1 MEKRLKIDKP
11 LVFKRLISNYSL
23 ATLTLIFGA
32 LSVFPLIIFAKAGT
46 LIWLGAVMSAAI
58 AATGAYVWHSVT
70 ADAIVDSQGL
80 ETRSRLGNK
89 RVLWKDAKS
98 ITYTSFRGSYN
109 YTVYGTKGD
118 VSFTD
123 GLQNASYL
131 YTICSTVINN
141 QPERDGYIHLPAAPY
156 EDILSSGPLVTT
168 FITAGIPIMLGATIF
183 CTNLESLNLAFNTP
197 IVPISKASDFVDKK
211 QNIIMQGALHSDQEL
226 SSRDGKNKYAMQAIR
241 ITICHG
247 SDNHSSYC
255 LWAPE
260 RAWLQDGKGEI
271 EVTINDPDNNSLPL
285 DWESALKKDWKNTG
299 LRNLMAETFESS
311 IDKKMAE
318 WKDSLDVTLRSVPQD
333 GKVLVAGRVVKC
345 EDHLRLDPAG
355 DASWIHMDSLEAIK
369 KEALTWS
376 SAGAA
381 LLLWGLIGVVAGFR
395 QLAEFKKIGKIV

>member
-11 LVFKRLISNYSL
+11 LVFQKRISHYSL
-23 ATLTLIFGA
+23 ATLTLVFGGLISLPLLLLASSGA
-32 LSVFPLIIFAKAGT
+32 L
-46 LIWLGAVMSAAI
+46 IWIGAVMSAALV
-58 AATGAYVWHSVT
+58 AAGAYIWHLVT

-80 ETRSRLGNK
+80 EMRSRLGKN
-89 RVLWKDAKS
+89 RILWKDAKS
-98 ITYTSFRGSYN
+98 ISDTRYRGTYT
-109 YTVYGTKGD
+109 YTVHGSTGK

-123 GLQNASYL
+123 DLQNASYL
-131 YTICSTVINN
+131 YTICRTVIDTP
-141 QPERDGYIHLPAAPY
+141 PERDGYIQLPAAPY
-156 EDILSSGPLVTT
+156 GNILSSGPLATT
-168 FITAGIPIMLGATIF
+168 FVMAGFPIIMGAIII

-241 ITICHG
+241 IRICRG

-260 RAWLQDGKGEI
+260 RAWLQDGKSEI

-285 DWESALKKDWKNTG
+285 DWESALNKDWKNTG